1 MAAALWSNTSRKTA
15 SSPSLAFNTSTTT
28 VTRSLLSSL
37 REEREVLHYELSL
50 PKMEFP
56 FGLIPV
62 VTVVGQGWIRKRI
75 LGGASLDGLALKLK
89 FSERKWSVTVG
100 KDSEY
105 PQQSYM

>member
-1 MAAALWSNTSRKTA
+1 MAAALRSNTSRKTA

-37 REEREVLHYELSL
+37 REERESL
-50 PKMEFP
+50 PEMEFP

-62 VTVVGQGWIRKRI
+62 VAVVEQGRIRKRI
-75 LGGASLDGLALKLK
+75 LGGASLEGLALKLK

-100 KDSEY
+100 KDSEN